1 MAKVVFSPE
10 MQRYTEGAREA
21 EVSARK
27 YQDLV
32 TELSQRF
39 PALPEELI
47 RKQGIAIDG
56 AIIQMPLLETFSEDS
71 ELVFLAKIYGG

>member
-21 EVSARK
+21 EVSALK

-32 TELSQRF
+32 AELSRRF
-39 PALPEELI
+39 PTLTEDLI

-56 AIIQMPLLETFSEDS
+56 AIIQMPLLETFRKDS
-71 ELVFLAKIYGG
+71 ELVFLNKIYGG